1 MRELSSK
8 EIECV
13 NGGGVVTDAIWRV
26 VYTAVD
32 LPSRTAGKL
41 MGERIG
47 GAIGSVIAAPLNWI
61 YSLFNK

>member
-13 NGGGVVTDAIWRV
+13 NGGGVVTDAIWSAVYAV
-26 VYTAVD
+26 VD
-32 LPSRTAGKL
+32 FPSRSAGKFI
-41 MGERIG
+41 GDKIG
-47 GAIGSVIAAPLNWI
+47 GAIGSIVAAPINWI